1 MAIYQAARP
10 QPAFLPRPAFGRST
24 PEAPSLPR
32 RRMRSAVRAQR
43 RSTNRVGLLL
53 GVIVVGFVLAFFWLA
68 QTVGVSA
75 TSYDIDQAAAE
86 RDRLQS
92 SIRDLES
99 DINRLGHE
107 SAIRKLSIDAGLGQ
121 LGGAEVIPAR

>member
-1 MAIYQAARP
+1 MAVYQGARP
-10 QPAFLPRPAFGRST
+10 QPAFLPRTAFRSRAVDAPA
-24 PEAPSLPR
+24 LPR

-43 RSTNRVGLLL
+43 RSSNRVGLLL
-53 GVIVVGFVLAFFWLA
+53 GAIVVAFVLAFFWLA

-86 RDRLQS
+86 QDRLQS

-99 DINRLGHE
+99 DINRLGNE
-107 SAIRKLSIDAGLGQ
+107 SAIRKLSIDGGLGQ
-121 LGGAEVIPAR
+121 LGGAEVVPAR

>member
-1 MAIYQAARP
+1 
-10 QPAFLPRPAFGRST
+10 
-24 PEAPSLPR
+24 
-32 RRMRSAVRAQR
+32 MRTAVRAQR
-43 RSTNRVGLLL
+43 QSTNRVGLLL
-53 GVIVVGFVLAFFWLA
+53 GVIVIGFVLAFFWLA

-86 RDRLQS
+86 QDRLQS

-107 SAIRKLSIDAGLGQ
+107 SAIRKLSIDAGLSQ